1 MLTSVAR
8 TEDIILVIDGKE
20 YTYTRSLNGWENEE
34 SFNYFVAKHTTKSV
48 LGYYVDENFTTDI
61 SNKELAKLANM
72 SQNHFLN
79 IFKKLNNLTP
89 YNYIVRKR
97 IEYALKLLDETDMS
111 VLDVAYACGFNNTA
125 SFYSLFKK
133 YIGKSPSEVRKLN

>member
-1 MLTSVAR
+1 MFIKTHLLNIFLIIIRHFNFFDSKNANDNIYQHSR
-8 TEDIILVIDGKE
+8 YPDIQKVLSYID
-20 YTYTRSLNGWENEE
+20 
-34 SFNYFVAKHTTKSV
+34 A
-48 LGYYVDENFTTDI
+48 NFMTDI

-89 YNYIVRKR
+89 YNYIIRKR

-111 VLDVAYACGFNNTA
+111 VLDIAYACGFNNTA